1 MLTQKATKAKATGI
15 VTMKNAERIMD
26 KKTKRKYKKMFKDT
40 TRRRQR
46 LLEKQE
52 TQLMIDEYNQDQGG
66 SI

>member
-1 MLTQKATKAKATGI
+1 MLTQKVTKAKATGI